1 MENGNRK
8 NENEKQK
15 KIRNMYRQ
23 EKGKW
28 KWLKSLS
35 AFLQLKNCFDH
46 FSIAEFCYILIIW
59 SAQDSWTGRN

>member
-1 MENGNRK
+1 
-8 NENEKQK
+8 
-15 KIRNMYRQ
+15 MYRQ

-46 FSIAEFCYILIIW
+46 FSIAEFCYILDIW